1 MKIYDCTIFLDEN
14 LMFEVR
20 LNTLDKYVDKFV
32 VVESLY
38 THAGNKKKKNFD
50 IDRYKKYKDKIIY
63 ILIDEEPEDLFTIT
77 NDSDEYL
84 GHQRI
89 NTLKRIRLQYNALSE
104 GIIGADKNDLIIV
117 SDIDE
122 IPNLETLEKKIENK
136 ILLFQQRLYYYKFN
150 LLYQNYKWFG
160 SKACKKKDLINFEWL
175 KYIKNKKYNLF
186 RF

>member
-38 THAGNKKKKNFD
+38 THAGNKKKKIFD

-63 ILIDEEPEDLFTIT
+63 ILIDEEPEDLLTIT

-84 GHQRI
+84 A
-89 NTLKRIRLQYNALSE
+89 KRR
-104 GIIGADKNDLIIV
+104 
-117 SDIDE
+117 
-122 IPNLETLEKKIENK
+122 
-136 ILLFQQRLYYYKFN
+136 
-150 LLYQNYKWFG
+150 
-160 SKACKKKDLINFEWL
+160 KAIAKA
-175 KYIKNKKYNLF
+175 IKNGDK
-186 RF
+186 